1 MFELYQRSFLFL
13 VLSCHYRG
21 CKIKRVCVG
30 TDMEQLAQVDQKDI
44 LCHMK
49 SAQLQKLGKG
59 GGSWGI
65 FVAMAFFLQVTI
77 TLEVPLS

>member
-1 MFELYQRSFLFL
+1 
-13 VLSCHYRG
+13 
-21 CKIKRVCVG
+21 
-30 TDMEQLAQVDQKDI
+30 MEQLAQVDQKDI